1 MRHPRLGPKSLA
13 VPLLVEEVEE
23 AAGEHSEQQ
32 APVFSEGR
40 QTWLYDVICRWGRRR
55 REVEIGA
62 DVAQADRSS

>member
-1 MRHPRLGPKSLA
+1 M
-13 VPLLVEEVEE
+13 PLLVEEVEE

-32 APVFSEGR
+32 GPVFSEGR

-55 REVEIGA
+55 EVEIGV